1 MPDWL
6 RRAMAARP
14 DATRRPVQG
23 DSRGAIPTIG
33 PARGMRGVPVPR
45 GEAQGV
51 GTPAGSVPVLDAAA
65 RDPRQT
71 ALDVLSSI
79 PGAEIPVSAGAATA
93 RAVSGDPVG
102 TAAYMAAALPLVA
115 AAPARKAVSFL
126 DEIDLG
132 GQKIAR
138 YKTPAGDAWIT
149 YSQDGEVLDII
160 NAGASTGENSL
171 GARAVIQ
178 IRDDL
183 AKRTGAKKMRGWR
196 VSGAGPFR
204 DAEIDLVR
212 PATDSMPAFVRK
224 GIEAWHGSP
233 HNFDKF
239 DLSAPKTTGGGKL
252 NEYGVSLAPERN
264 VAEKYAK
271 DFSGGEG
278 TLYRVNADVTKPLN
292 LTSQEFHQLEKIVG
306 KLDTQQPLTE
316 LEEIGLDMMLERA
329 GVQRGT
335 AHPIDAIKAAGYDAI
350 TKDSGRYGV
359 AEAEHVIFD
368 PERIS
373 ILDRS
378 RIGSSDAYSAFK
390 QRPSPETLQNLS
402 DQELQKA
409 FNDISA
415 LENQFGDALAYSNDP
430 ENIRSAIGPWGTVS
444 RALDALAVER
454 DARHLASDP
463 SLIDAVSITPHTSEM
478 IVRRAE
484 EIAKKRQGNNRKLN
498 ASR

>member
-204 DAEIDLVR
+204 DAEIDLAR
-212 PATDSMPAFVRK
+212 PNARVQTDSMPAFVRK
-224 GIEAWHGSP
+224 GIEAYHGSP
-233 HNFDKF
+233 HKFDKF
-239 DLSAPKTTGGGKL
+239 DL
-252 NEYGVSLAPERN
+252 
-264 VAEKYAK
+264 EKI
-271 DFSGGEG
+271 GTGEG
-278 TLYRVNADVTKPLN
+278 AQAYGHGLYFADTRDVAQRYRKIRDFEWKGSEPVDAEALSAASSQYDFDAAHSPEHFARHLRFMSEHTDPDFADDFLRAADHVERGNIQPKFDGHLYRVNLDVDPDDLLDLDLPLSEQ
-292 LTSQEFHQLEKIVG
+292 SQKVKDVLQRENYGAATDETRDGHSFYDALSGIAGDPAEASEDLRRAGIPGVRYLDGFSRAAG
-306 KLDTQQPLTE
+306 KGTRNYVMFDDKR
-316 LEEIGLDMMLERA
+316 INILERLAALGLLA
-329 GVQRGT
+329 GGSG
-335 AHPIDAIKAAGYDAI
+335 AIAAKAAKTQKDQ
-350 TKDSGRYGV
+350 KDS
-359 AEAEHVIFD
+359 
-368 PERIS
+368 
-373 ILDRS
+373 
-378 RIGSSDAYSAFK
+378 
-390 QRPSPETLQNLS
+390 Q
-402 DQELQKA
+402 
-409 FNDISA
+409 
-415 LENQFGDALAYSNDP
+415 
-430 ENIRSAIGPWGTVS
+430 
-444 RALDALAVER
+444 
-454 DARHLASDP
+454 
-463 SLIDAVSITPHTSEM
+463 
-478 IVRRAE
+478 
-484 EIAKKRQGNNRKLN
+484 
-498 ASR
+498 